1 MATAQTNRT
10 EVDAPQKSR
19 LLDSDA
25 PAPSAPQGSA
35 GEPQYVVDG
44 KAVSLEAYMEAL
56 PKAGYVP
63 ERMPANFF
71 PALSTK

>member
-1 MATAQTNRT
+1 MAEAETNKT
-10 EVDAPQKSR
+10 TTKGASR

-25 PAPSAPQGSA
+25 PVATGQGQPD
-35 GEPQYVVDG
+35 EPQYVVDG
-44 KAVSLEAYMEAL
+44 KAVSREDYMKAL

-71 PALSTK
+71 PAISTK